1 MLLFAAYSMTEP
13 NSKDLMQWDARTWSR
28 ALPFWESH
36 FTTIAG
42 GQAIELG
49 GREGGL
55 SLYLA
60 CKGLRVLCSDIEDVS
75 EKARPLHKQFGVE
88 HQISYGV
95 VDATNIPFENH
106 FDVVIFKSIIGGIG
120 RNDHPELQQ
129 QTFDSIYRSLKPGGV
144 LLFAENLAGSP
155 LHSFMRKKFVRWGNE
170 WRYVQLNELHHY
182 LRNFKKHE
190 IKTTGFAAAFGR
202 TESQRNFLS
211 YFDSAILNYTV
222 PSDWHYVA
230 FGVAVK

>member
-1 MLLFAAYSMTEP
+1 MAKPEL
-13 NSKDLMQWDARTWSR
+13 KDFMQWDIRTWSR

-36 FTTIAG
+36 FSAVADSE
-42 GQAIELG
+42 AIELG

-60 CKGLRVLCSDIEDVS
+60 SKGLKVLCTDIDDVTD
-75 EKARPLHKQFGVE
+75 KAAPLHKLHGVDNLVT
-88 HQISYGV
+88 YGV

-129 QTFDSIYRSLKPGGV
+129 QTFDSIYCALKPGGV
-144 LLFAENLAGSP
+144 LLFAENLKGSP
-155 LHSFMRKKFVRWGNE
+155 IHSFFRKKFVRWGNE
-170 WRYVQLNELHHY
+170 WRYVNMTELHHY
-182 LRNFKKHE
+182 MRHFKSHK
-190 IKTTGFAAAFGR
+190 ITTTGFASAFGR

-211 YFDSAILNYTV
+211 YLDSTLFNHIV
-222 PSDWHYVA
+222 PSSWQYVS